1 MVELMGSVGG
11 FYIAV
16 QINSRKE
23 LPQSKDRMAMA
34 GCSSRMRK
42 CVSLFIY
49 AS

>member
-1 MVELMGSVGG
+1 MGSFGG
-11 FYIAV
+11 FYITV
-16 QINSRKE
+16 QINSRKG
-23 LPQSKDRMAMA
+23 LPQSKDGMPMA